1 MMLLTFTLLTTNYT
15 VKHFAV
21 VFFVVW
27 RVTIIES
34 EQREPC
40 DYGSDKYSNIS
51 YGMRL
56 SNNKYSFKL

>member
-27 RVTIIES
+27 RVTII
-34 EQREPC
+34 
-40 DYGSDKYSNIS
+40 SN
-51 YGMRL
+51 L
-56 SNNKYSFKL
+56 SKGNHVTMAVTNIAI

>member
-27 RVTIIES
+27 RVTII
-34 EQREPC
+34 
-40 DYGSDKYSNIS
+40 SNLKGNHVTMAVTNIAI
-51 YGMRL
+51 
-56 SNNKYSFKL
+56 